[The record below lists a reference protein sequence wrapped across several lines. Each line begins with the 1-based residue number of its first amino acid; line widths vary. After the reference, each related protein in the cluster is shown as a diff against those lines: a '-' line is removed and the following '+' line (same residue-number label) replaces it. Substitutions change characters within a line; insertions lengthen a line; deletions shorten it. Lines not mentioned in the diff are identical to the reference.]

1 MLSSGR
7 GGIRTKLRK
16 KNRKTQTSVTVY
28 QASSVEL
35 TKRASSNSLTL
46 EVRNGKEFL
55 GTPIMGRG
63 SVQWWPNG
71 NKTNDFKRSWK
82 EFAKLLET
90 AMSK

>member
-1 MLSSGR
+1 MLIGRLLALILGVSGVSAMAADAR
-7 GGIRTKLRK
+7 QAALGSNYAAPAGI
-16 KNRKTQTSVTVY
+16 
-28 QASSVEL
+28 
-35 TKRASSNSLTL
+35 
-46 EVRNGKEFL
+46 GKELL

>member
-7 GGIRTKLRK
+7 GAIRTKLRK
-16 KNRKTQTSVTVY
+16 KKRKTQTTVTVY

-35 TKRASSNSLTL
+35 TKRASSNSLTV
-46 EVRNGKEFL
+46 EVRRGKDLL
-55 GTPIMGRG
+55 GTLIMGRG

-71 NKTNDFKRSWK
+71 NSTNDFKRSWK

-90 AMSK
+90 AMGK

>member
-7 GGIRTKLRK
+7 GGIRTKLRNK
-16 KNRKTQTSVTVY
+16 KPKTQTSVTVY

-46 EVRNGKEFL
+46 EVRNGKELL
-55 GTPIMGRG
+55 GTLIMGRG

>member
-16 KNRKTQTSVTVY
+16 INRKTQTSVTVY

-46 EVRNGKEFL
+46 EVRNGKELL
-55 GTPIMGRG
+55 GTLIMGRG